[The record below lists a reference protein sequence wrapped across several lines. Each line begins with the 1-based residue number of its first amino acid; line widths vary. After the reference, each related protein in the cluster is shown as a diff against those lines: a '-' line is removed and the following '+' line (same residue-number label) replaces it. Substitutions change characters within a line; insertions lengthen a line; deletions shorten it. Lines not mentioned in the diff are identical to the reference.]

1 MRGFTKFAVKL
12 CICCHVDEKF
22 KKASLLGVG
31 SRRIEL
37 TGMGTVA
44 EEEVS
49 SWETGPATASSPTR
63 THRSSPAATIPFWL
77 VLAGT
82 ANENTWPAAQD
93 PTCQS

>member
-63 THRSSPAATIPFWL
+63 THRALFISLPVTVYIFTREPRKKTSYQIF
-77 VLAGT
+77 
-82 ANENTWPAAQD
+82 
-93 PTCQS
+93 